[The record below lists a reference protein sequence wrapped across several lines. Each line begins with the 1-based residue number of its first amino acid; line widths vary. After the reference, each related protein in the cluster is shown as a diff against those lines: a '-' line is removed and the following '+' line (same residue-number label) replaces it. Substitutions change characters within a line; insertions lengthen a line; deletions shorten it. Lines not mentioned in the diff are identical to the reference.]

1 MKLIFQYLR
10 RHIYIFLISTLFL
23 TLEAVADLLQ
33 PTFMSYIVDKGVENA
48 DIRKILSYGAVMLCI
63 VLLGAVSAVMRNIF
77 ASRTSQAI
85 GKELRRD
92 MYHRVQ
98 TLSLENIDRLQ
109 PASVIT
115 RITNDVA
122 QIQEFINGM
131 MRIMAKA
138 PITCV
143 GAIVLIIVQTPRQ
156 APIMIAIIMVVAAL
170 IFGNVKIGYPRFA
183 KVQNKLDK
191 LNGVAREFLTSVR
204 VVKAFNA
211 EREEAKKFNM
221 ASNELA
227 TASTEAL
234 QVMSVFFPLI
244 NLSVNFGIVILLW
257 ISKSQ
262 DVSQIGKLM
271 ASINYMTQVLFS
283 VTIISNVINVAVRAI
298 ASSRRIQEVL
308 DEKPAQ
314 VVPDRPQRPEILGD
328 ICFEH
333 VSFAY
338 ANAGKDALHNID
350 FHIKS
355 GETIGIIGPTGSG
368 KTTLINLILGF
379 YDAQE
384 GKVLI
389 DGCDVKQIDKK
400 WLRSAVAIAPQKA
413 LLFSGTIR
421 ENLLWGDSK
430 ADDEALQKAAE
441 IACADFIQK
450 TERGYDTVLGQGGVN
465 LSGGQKQRLSLAR
478 ALVRNPKILIL
489 DDCTSALD
497 AETEAAV
504 LRGLRSLSGSMTIL
518 LISQRIST
526 VRKADRILCLEQ
538 GEMKGFGTHEELLA
552 SCPLYRDIYDSQIGG
567 DSHGR

>member
-156 APIMIAIIMVVAAL
+156 APIMIAIILVVAAL

-191 LNGVAREFLTSVR
+191 LNGVARVSDLRKS
-204 VVKAFNA
+204 
-211 EREEAKKFNM
+211 REGF
-221 ASNELA
+221 
-227 TASTEAL
+227 
-234 QVMSVFFPLI
+234 
-244 NLSVNFGIVILLW
+244 
-257 ISKSQ
+257 
-262 DVSQIGKLM
+262 
-271 ASINYMTQVLFS
+271 
-283 VTIISNVINVAVRAI
+283 
-298 ASSRRIQEVL
+298 
-308 DEKPAQ
+308 
-314 VVPDRPQRPEILGD
+314 QR
-328 ICFEH
+328 
-333 VSFAY
+333 
-338 ANAGKDALHNID
+338 
-350 FHIKS
+350 
-355 GETIGIIGPTGSG
+355 
-368 KTTLINLILGF
+368 
-379 YDAQE
+379 
-384 GKVLI
+384 
-389 DGCDVKQIDKK
+389 
-400 WLRSAVAIAPQKA
+400 
-413 LLFSGTIR
+413 
-421 ENLLWGDSK
+421 
-430 ADDEALQKAAE
+430 
-441 IACADFIQK
+441 
-450 TERGYDTVLGQGGVN
+450 
-465 LSGGQKQRLSLAR
+465 
-478 ALVRNPKILIL
+478 
-489 DDCTSALD
+489 
-497 AETEAAV
+497 
-504 LRGLRSLSGSMTIL
+504 
-518 LISQRIST
+518 
-526 VRKADRILCLEQ
+526 
-538 GEMKGFGTHEELLA
+538 
-552 SCPLYRDIYDSQIGG
+552 
-567 DSHGR
+567 